1 MLAKDIIESVVK
13 AVSLPV
19 TLKMR
24 TGWDDD
30 CRNAPELARIAEDL
44 GIQMITVHGR
54 TRCQM
59 YRGHAD
65 WAFVRNVKNEVK
77 VPVIVN
83 GDINTFDDA
92 TEALA
97 LSGADGVMVGRGCYG
112 KPWFP
117 QQIAHF
123 LKTGERL
130 PEPTLDVQRDT
141 LIHHYNEMLEH
152 YGEYRGSRNARKH
165 LAWYSKGKPGSTQFR
180 AEIMQIDEP
189 KDVRQ
194 AVMDFYAPLIEKMA
208 A

>member
-1 MLAKDIIESVVK
+1 
-13 AVSLPV
+13 
-19 TLKMR
+19 
-24 TGWDDD
+24 
-30 CRNAPELARIAEDL
+30 
-44 GIQMITVHGR
+44 
-54 TRCQM
+54 
-59 YRGHAD
+59 
-65 WAFVRNVKNEVK
+65 
-77 VPVIVN
+77 
-83 GDINTFDDA
+83 
-92 TEALA
+92 
-97 LSGADGVMVGRGCYG
+97 
-112 KPWFP
+112 
-117 QQIAHF
+117 